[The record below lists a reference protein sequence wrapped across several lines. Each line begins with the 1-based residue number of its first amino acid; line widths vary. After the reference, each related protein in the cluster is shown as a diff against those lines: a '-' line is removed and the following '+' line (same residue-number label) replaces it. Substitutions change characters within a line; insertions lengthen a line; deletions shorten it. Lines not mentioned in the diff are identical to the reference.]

1 MNFCIKYLAKVINH
15 VNFLKMKTL
24 GKLNINPDKLIRN
37 EELLTL
43 KGGYDGYCC
52 WCVGPDYWG
61 HLAEQTDDNCRIG
74 CALINSI
81 HDWKC

>member
-1 MNFCIKYLAKVINH
+1 MAIAVGVI
-15 VNFLKMKTL
+15 
-24 GKLNINPDKLIRN
+24 
-37 EELLTL
+37 
-43 KGGYDGYCC
+43 
-52 WCVGPDYWG
+52 GPDYWG